1 VPRPE
6 DRLDVPRI
14 LAALRRYDVDF
25 VVIGAIAAIAQG
37 YPLATQDLDV
47 TPDPRPDN
55 LDRLAAALRDLNAK
69 LRTPQG
75 RLEFP
80 IDAQMLGGKTVWTLT
95 TDAGNFDLVF
105 EPAGTQG
112 YEDLRRH
119 ALLLDLGAGDVAV
132 AALAD
137 VIRSKEAAGRVKDQA
152 QLPALRQ
159 TLEVVRER
167 EARPR

>member
-1 VPRPE
+1 VQRPE

-14 LAALRRYDVDF
+14 LAAIGRHDVDF
-25 VVIGAIAAIAQG
+25 VVIGAVAAIAQG
-37 YPLATQDLDV
+37 YPLATQDLDI

-69 LRTPQG
+69 LRTPRG
-75 RLEFP
+75 PVEFP
-80 IDAQMLGGKTVWTLT
+80 IDAQMLGGNTVWTLE
-95 TDAGNFDLVF
+95 TDAGDFDLVF

-119 ALLLDLGAGDVAV
+119 ALLLDLGAGDVPV
-132 AALAD
+132 ASLVD
-137 VIRSKEAAGRVKDQA
+137 VIRSKEAAGRPKDQA

-159 TLEVVRER
+159 TLEVIRDREER
-167 EARPR
+167 T